1 MKENI
6 ENIRIIFCGPPHSG
20 KSVLLSTIYK
30 NLPQSHT
37 AIVRAA
43 PDGEGM
49 YSNNVNQEQI
59 QATRRK
65 GDFSEQRTQYNT
77 NSIENEK
84 ASIVLVDVG
93 GKINEDK
100 EKIFDTCNYSIVLSN
115 NIKDKE
121 TWIEFSK
128 KHDVLPIAILDSA
141 LEGKDEIYSSSNNDV
156 ITGKITDL
164 QRGKTKYTS
173 PLINKILDKI
183 QEITIT
189 KKNAQK
195 EIKGAKYIS
204 DKDTINMLDI
214 AKELDMIDKETNNA
228 KWNVSKSCEIYSN
241 LINRLKNKNEANF
254 FEARA
259 NWVAG
264 LCTQAAIDSNIKN
277 IKFYDARQDKFIQS
291 NKAELNII
299 QDSSKLENNTYLY
312 NVLDDNKLNL
322 ITSKTDDSIF
332 LGFEPNPNNKIVPED
347 FENMKFPDIDINKK
361 LYISGKLPA
370 WLFSS
375 ISLSYEN
382 QEKYILQPG
391 NGFIKYAS
399 ENKKELG
406 TVEPEITGID
416 TNKIL
421 ENYKE
426 FFENEI
432 KK

>member
-1 MKENI
+1 
-6 ENIRIIFCGPPHSG
+6 
-20 KSVLLSTIYK
+20 
-30 NLPQSHT
+30 
-37 AIVRAA
+37 
-43 PDGEGM
+43 
-49 YSNNVNQEQI
+49 
-59 QATRRK
+59 
-65 GDFSEQRTQYNT
+65 
-77 NSIENEK
+77 
-84 ASIVLVDVG
+84 
-93 GKINEDK
+93 
-100 EKIFDTCNYSIVLSN
+100 
-115 NIKDKE
+115 
-121 TWIEFSK
+121 
-128 KHDVLPIAILDSA
+128 
-141 LEGKDEIYSSSNNDV
+141 
-156 ITGKITDL
+156 
-164 QRGKTKYTS
+164 
-173 PLINKILDKI
+173 
-183 QEITIT
+183 
-189 KKNAQK
+189 
-195 EIKGAKYIS
+195 
-204 DKDTINMLDI
+204 MLDI

-264 LCTQAAIDSNIKN
+264 LCTQAAIDSNIKD
-277 IKFYDARQDKFIQS
+277 IKFYDARQDKFIQA

-332 LGFEPNPNNKIVPED
+332 LDFELNPNNKIVPED
-347 FENMKFPDIDINKK
+347 FENMKLPDIDINKK
-361 LYISGKLPA
+361 LYISGKLPT

-375 ISLSYEN
+375 IDLSYEN
-382 QEKYILQPG
+382 QEKYIFQPG

-406 TVEPEITGID
+406 IIEPEINGID

>member
-1 MKENI
+1 MKEDI
-6 ENIRIIFCGPPHSG
+6 KNIRIVFCGPPHSG

-49 YSNNVNQEQI
+49 YSNNENQEQI

-65 GDFSEQRTQYNT
+65 GNFSEERTNYNT
-77 NSIENEK
+77 NSIETET

-100 EKIFDTCNYSIVLSN
+100 EKIFDTCNYSIILSN
-115 NIKDKE
+115 NPEDKKKWE
-121 TWIEFSK
+121 EFSK
-128 KHDVLPIAILDSA
+128 KHNVLPIAILDSS
-141 LEGKDEIYSSSNNDV
+141 LEGKDEIYDSSNNDI
-156 ITGKITDL
+156 ITGKITHL
-164 QRGKTKYTS
+164 QRGENKFTS
-173 PLINKILDKI
+173 NLINKILDKI
-183 QEITIT
+183 QEITID
-189 KKNAQK
+189 KKNIQK
-195 EIKGAKYIS
+195 EEKGFQHL
-204 DKDTINMLDI
+204 KDTDTLNMLDI
-214 AKELDMIDKETNNA
+214 AKELNMIDEKTNNA
-228 KWNVSKSCEIYSN
+228 KWDVLKSCEIYSS
-241 LINRLKNKNEANF
+241 LMSKLKNKNEANF

-259 NWVAG
+259 NWVVG
-264 LCTQAAIDSNIKN
+264 LCTQAAIDSNIED
-277 IKFYDARQDKFIQS
+277 IKFYDARQDKFIQA
-291 NKAELNII
+291 NKANLNII
-299 QDSSKLENNTYLY
+299 QNSSKLANSTYLY
-312 NVLDDNKLNL
+312 NVLDDEKLNL
-322 ITSKTDDSIF
+322 ITSQTEDSIF
-332 LGFEPNPNNKIVPED
+332 LDFELNPNNKIVPED

-361 LYISGKLPA
+361 LYISGKLPT

-399 ENKKELG
+399 KDKKELG
-406 TVEPEITGID
+406 TVEPEINGID

-426 FFENEI
+426 YFENEM

>member
-1 MKENI
+1 MKEDIKNV
-6 ENIRIIFCGPPHSG
+6 RIVFCGPPHSG

-49 YSNNVNQEQI
+49 YSNNENQEQI

-65 GDFSEQRTQYNT
+65 GNFSEERTNYNT
-77 NSIENEK
+77 NSIETET

-100 EKIFDTCNYSIVLSN
+100 EKIFDTCNYSIILSN
-115 NIKDKE
+115 NPEDKKKWE
-121 TWIEFSK
+121 EFSK
-128 KHDVLPIAILDSA
+128 KHNVLPIAILDSS
-141 LEGKDEIYSSSNNDV
+141 LEGKDEIYDSSNNDIV
-156 ITGKITDL
+156 TGKITNL
-164 QRGKTKYTS
+164 QRGKEKFTS

-183 QEITIT
+183 QKITLD
-189 KKNAQK
+189 KKNIQK
-195 EIKGAKYIS
+195 EVKGFQHLK
-204 DKDTINMLDI
+204 DTDTINMLDI
-214 AKELDMIDKETNNA
+214 AKELDMIDEKTNNA
-228 KWNVSKSCEIYSN
+228 NWDVSKSYEIYSN
-241 LINRLKNKNEANF
+241 VINKLKNKNKANF

-259 NWVAG
+259 NWVVG
-264 LCTQAAIDSNIKN
+264 LCTQAAIDSNIED
-277 IKFYDARQDKFIQS
+277 IKFYDARQNDFIKA
-291 NKAELNII
+291 NKANLNII
-299 QDSSKLENNTYLY
+299 QDSSKLANNTYLY
-312 NVLDDNKLNL
+312 NVLDDEKLKL
-322 ITSKTDDSIF
+322 ITSQTDDSIF
-332 LGFEPNPNNKIVPED
+332 LSFELNSNKRIVPED

-361 LYISGKLPA
+361 LYISGKLPT

-399 ENKKELG
+399 KDKKELG
-406 TVEPEITGID
+406 TVEPEINGID

-426 FFENEI
+426 YFENEM